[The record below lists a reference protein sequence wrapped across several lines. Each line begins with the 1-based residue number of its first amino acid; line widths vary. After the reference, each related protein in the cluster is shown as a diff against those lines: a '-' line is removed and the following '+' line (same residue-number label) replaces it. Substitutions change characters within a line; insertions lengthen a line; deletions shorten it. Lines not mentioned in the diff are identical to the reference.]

1 VVHPSHQFEIVW
13 RTSPAEEP
21 IVLRSA
27 ADANEVTM
35 AFWEELTRLG
45 RQEASGELLV
55 RKGIDRKGTHAQP
68 PLLRQ
73 PLNHH

>member
-1 VVHPSHQFEIVW
+1 MPKRYEVVWQA
-13 RTSPAEEP
+13 SPADRSV
-21 IVLRSA
+21 VLRSTV
-27 ADANEVTM
+27 DANEATM

>member
-1 VVHPSHQFEIVW
+1 VW

-27 ADANEVTM
+27 PDANAATM
-35 AFWEELTRLG
+35 AFVEEFARLTIQRATG
-45 RQEASGELLV
+45 GLLV
-55 RKGIDRKGTHAQP
+55 RKGTHVQP

-73 PLNHH
+73 SLNHDKHHAY